1 MHLHAKLGHIY
12 AAFNEHL
19 RLNESCA
26 QLERIFSSPPPS
38 DPSLAAEVRYGF
50 APFLQIIKMHY
61 CNFMLNVI
69 SYHCPHI
76 SKVVRMSLPM
86 RWSPVGFS

>member
-50 APFLQIIKMHY
+50 ASFLQGDNDTCSKPPVD
-61 CNFMLNVI
+61 FKPKVPLWPDL
-69 SYHCPHI
+69 SCP
-76 SKVVRMSLPM
+76 SQAKTELL
-86 RWSPVGFS
+86 F